1 MNAGAS
7 SVQTLRMGALGMRV
21 IPQHSN
27 EAAALSGQQKIA
39 NIWAQAASQFP
50 TKMHT
55 AHGGSVFASG

>member
-1 MNAGAS
+1 MSVGAS
-7 SVQTLRMGALGMRV
+7 SVQILRMGDLGMRI

-27 EAAALSGQQKIA
+27 GAAALSGQQKIA